1 MTAEEGA
8 LADALDRLRLDRLRH
23 ADVLAADPREHPD
36 VWELNGALV
45 ALVDGVLL
53 DLDADADTRHREGA
67 QSERRAA
74 QLRKLLS
81 SRRLKGERTPSQAGH
96 ENPRP
101 GAGEADT
108 AGRDDPHGQ
117 DRPAEEPDAA
127 PPRRPL
133 GES

>member
-53 DLDADADTRHREGA
+53 DLDADADTRHREGP

-81 SRRLKGERTPSQAGH
+81 SRRLKGERTPSQQAMRIRGRARARRTPLVWLGH
-96 ENPRP
+96 DVLW
-101 GAGEADT
+101 GDT
-108 AGRDDPHGQ
+108 DTRISDHALCW
-117 DRPAEEPDAA
+117 EP
-127 PPRRPL
+127 L
-133 GES
+133 H

>member
-1 MTAEEGA
+1 M
-8 LADALDRLRLDRLRH
+8 
-23 ADVLAADPREHPD
+23 
-36 VWELNGALV
+36 WELNGALV

-53 DLDADADTRHREGA
+53 DLDADADTRHREGP

-81 SRRLKGERTPSQAGH
+81 SRRRQTGERTPRQAGH

-101 GAGEADT
+101 GAGEEDT

-117 DRPAEEPDAA
+117 GRPAEGPDAA